1 MTTRAHGRSPFALGL
16 LLIAYAGVAADRPV
30 VVPMKLRGNFPVVT
44 ATIDGTD
51 VPLQFD
57 SGSPATV
64 SLTQAVISRIHA
76 IPTGEISR
84 GVDAKGNVIEFPRF
98 KIHRIQI
105 GAAVFDDVVGE
116 LDVHDASYQATQVG
130 QQGFL
135 GTALLK
141 GYKVV
146 LDYRQRRMIL
156 IPPGFATDR
165 SGGCTGSVVAFAPQ
179 WHGEPATE
187 VDIDLGR
194 LVVWWDTGSPTSVL
208 STRFVREAH
217 RQASD
222 DTLLSKRLVIGGT
235 DFGPLQLEVA
245 DLVLPPGVDGF
256 IGYNFFAKHVVCLDF
271 PGNRLLIRR

>member
-1 MTTRAHGRSPFALGL
+1 MTTRTHGRSSFALVL
-16 LLIAYAGVAADRPV
+16 FLVAYAGVAADRPV
-30 VVPMKLRGNFPVVT
+30 VVPMKLRGNFPLIT
-44 ATIDGTD
+44 ATIDGAD

-57 SGSPATV
+57 SGSSASV
-64 SLTQAVISRIHA
+64 SLTQAVINRINA
-76 IPTGEISR
+76 IPTGETSR
-84 GVDAKGNVIEFPRF
+84 GVDPKGNVIEYPRF
-98 KIHRIQI
+98 KVHRIQI
-105 GAAVFDDVVGE
+105 GTAVFTDVVGE

-141 GYKVV
+141 TYKVV

-156 IPPGFATDR
+156 IPPGIAKDR
-165 SGGCTGSVVAFAPQ
+165 SGGCTGSAVAFSPQ

-187 VDIDLGR
+187 VDTDLGR
-194 LVVWWDTGSPTSVL
+194 LVVWWDTGSPTSIL
-208 STRFVREAH
+208 SRRFVQAVH
-217 RQASD
+217 RHPSEDA
-222 DTLLSKRLVIGGT
+222 LLSKRLVFGGT

-245 DLVLPPGVDGF
+245 DLALPPGFDGF